1 MHRRDDAP
9 SGLRIALIASSFA
22 PFVGGVEEHVARVAE
37 QLSARGDEV
46 EVWTV
51 DRGAR
56 ASSAG
61 PSAAPFGVR
70 YLPTPLPARS
80 APDLGRFALRAPGA
94 LSKWSRAVREFRP
107 DVLSVQCFGPN
118 GLYALGV
125 HRRYGAPLII
135 TSHGETLGDDNGVY
149 ARSALL
155 RRGLRDALAAASAV
169 TAPSEYVLGDL
180 RERFGLGATDGVVI
194 PNGVADVGA
203 PASHDAT
210 LRQAQR
216 SGSSVAR
223 RDDLLVAVGRL
234 GRMKGFDLLID
245 AFVEADIPGAE
256 LEIVG
261 DGPERTALQEQ
272 ISRVGSTGRIRLAG
286 QATAEG
292 VASRMAAATAVV
304 VPSRSEAFGIVG
316 LEAWR
321 SGAPLVMT
329 SRGGAAEFVRD
340 GEDGLLVDPTDRP
353 ALAAAIRRTLS
364 DEPFRRIL
372 AANGR
377 ARLPEFEW
385 ARVAESYERLF
396 RDVVG
401 AGSAT

>member
-1 MHRRDDAP
+1 MRRRDDAP

-37 QLSARGDEV
+37 QLSGRGDEV

-61 PSAAPFGVR
+61 AFGVR

-80 APDLGRFALRAPGA
+80 AGDLGRFALRAPAA
-94 LSKWSRAVREFRP
+94 LSKWSRAVHEFRP

-125 HRRYGAPLII
+125 HRRYGVPLIV

-155 RRGLRDALAAASAV
+155 RRGLRDALAAAAAV
-169 TAPSEYVLGDL
+169 TAPSEYVLEDL
-180 RERFGLGATDGVVI
+180 RERFGLGTGGGVVI
-194 PNGVADVGA
+194 PNGVADLFA
-203 PASHDAT
+203 PASP
-210 LRQAQR
+210 
-216 SGSSVAR
+216 SVAR

-272 ISRVGSTGRIRLAG
+272 ISRVGFTGRIRLAG

-292 VASRMAAATAVV
+292 VAARMAAATAVV
-304 VPSRSEAFGIVG
+304 VPSRSEAFGIVA

-321 SGAPLVMT
+321 AGAPLVMT

-353 ALAAAIRRTLS
+353 ALAAAIRRMLS
-364 DEPFRRIL
+364 DEPLRRIL

-396 RDVVG
+396 RDVVD